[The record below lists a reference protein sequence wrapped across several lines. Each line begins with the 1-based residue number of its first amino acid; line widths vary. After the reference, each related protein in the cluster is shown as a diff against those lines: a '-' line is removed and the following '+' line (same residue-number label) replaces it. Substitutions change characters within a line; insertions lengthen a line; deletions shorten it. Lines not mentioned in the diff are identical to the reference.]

1 MFPEQEII
9 TGERIQELAEV
20 SIATA
25 DRLVFHAS
33 LSEAARQKA
42 CLIEQLPDGRI
53 YMSPEDLD
61 RLKRARS
68 IFVYSDLLEIFFV
81 IIAPNL
87 DRPFVVL
94 SHNGDIGVDPRFE
107 QVIDNPLLLRWYA
120 QNIEPGWRHPK
131 LVSIPIGIA
140 NSQWLHGNLA
150 PFSSLPA
157 YRDKSVWLYVN
168 INVTTN
174 QTYRSE
180 IVRTLS
186 CNPVAVVE
194 QGLSVDQYVR
204 RVAQSRF
211 VASPRGN
218 GIDCHRTW
226 ETLYLG
232 AVPVM
237 ARQDRVACLDG
248 LPVLETEGWD
258 DLPPERLREVWEMV
272 TRSAWRLESL
282 YLSYWRRRL
291 EDEFRAV
298 AAPAVPAAPTPA
310 PVPAPELTKRDGLP
324 MILVYIGPELPTYI
338 GVALKQARLFSSGDI
353 YIVVHAASR
362 SQLSAEALDGIQ
374 VVALEELGLTPAH
387 ARFQEVSRLDRSFRN
402 GFWTYTTE
410 RFFVVE
416 SLMRARG
423 LESAVHIECDN
434 LIYFDPSAYEP
445 IFRAHYAGL
454 AVPFDSDQRTIPGF
468 VYIRSVAALSGLT
481 AFILDA
487 LQELASGATNDMLLV
502 ADYRRHN
509 PAEVAALP
517 VITPDY
523 PQPLVS
529 QTGLVPA
536 DPGFFS
542 SAFDGFRSVF
552 DAAALG
558 QYLGGI
564 DPSITTA
571 GDTRGFVNESA
582 VYDPRL
588 YSFEVGPDEQGR
600 RCYYLRSAA
609 GLWRIN
615 TLHIHS
621 KDLTAFAS

>member
-1 MFPEQEII
+1 MFPEHEII
-9 TGERIQELAEV
+9 SGERLQELAEV
-20 SIATA
+20 SLATA

-33 LSEAARQKA
+33 LPEAVKKKA
-42 CLIEQLPDGRI
+42 CLISQLPDGKI
-53 YMSPEDLD
+53 YMSPEDLA
-61 RLKRARS
+61 RLKQART
-68 IFVYSDLLEIFFV
+68 IFVYSDLIEIFFV

-87 DRPFVVL
+87 DRPFVVI
-94 SHNGDIGVDPRFE
+94 SHNGDIGVDPRFA
-107 QVIDNPLLLRWYA
+107 QVIDHPFLLRWYA

-131 LVSIPIGIA
+131 LVSLPIGIA
-140 NSQWLHGNLA
+140 NRQWRHGNLA
-150 PFSSLPA
+150 PYSELSA

-174 QTYRSE
+174 QGYRGE

-186 CNPVAVVE
+186 RNPAAVVE

-204 RVAQSRF
+204 RIAQSRF

-258 DLPPERLREVWEMV
+258 DLPPERLREVWDAV
-272 TRSAWRLESL
+272 TRSAWRLGGL

-291 EDEFRAV
+291 EDEFRTIAM
-298 AAPAVPAAPTPA
+298 PTLPTPA
-310 PVPAPELTKRDGLP
+310 PAKRGTLP
-324 MILVYIGPELPTYI
+324 MILVYIGPELPSYI

-353 YIVVHAASR
+353 YMVVQASSR
-362 SQLSAEALDGIQ
+362 GQLNAEMLDGIQ
-374 VVALEELGLTPAH
+374 VVALEELGLSPAH

-434 LIYFDPSAYEP
+434 LIYFDPSDYEP
-445 IFRAHYAGL
+445 VFRAHYDAI

-468 VYIRSVAALSGLT
+468 VYFRSLEAVSRLT
-481 AFILDA
+481 AFMLGA
-487 LQELASGATNDMLLV
+487 LQALASGATNDMLLV
-502 ADYRRHN
+502 ADFRRHN
-509 PAEVAALP
+509 PAGVAALP

-523 PQPLVS
+523 PRPLVS
-529 QTGLVPA
+529 QTGLVAA

-542 SAFDGFRSVF
+542 TAFDGFRSIF

-564 DPSITTA
+564 DPSITAA

-582 VYDPRL
+582 VYDPRQ
-588 YSFEVGPDEQGR
+588 YSFEVGADEKGR
-600 RCYYLRSAA
+600 RCYYLRSAS

-615 TLHIHS
+615 NLHIHS
-621 KDLTAFAS
+621 KNLAAFAS